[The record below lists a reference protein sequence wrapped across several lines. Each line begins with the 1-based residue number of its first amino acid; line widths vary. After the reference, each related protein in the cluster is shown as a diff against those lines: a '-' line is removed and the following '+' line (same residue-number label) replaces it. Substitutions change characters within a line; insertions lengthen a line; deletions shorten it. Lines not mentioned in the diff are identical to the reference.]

1 MLGPSRNKPLI
12 TPNKRKNWI
21 PNQWKRRADE
31 EWEYQASGPRSNLM
45 QSGQRVSGYQ
55 ATKMP
60 KIEIM
65 ENKGREH
72 MPCGKPE
79 IEMYE
84 NEKQANELNEI
95 W

>member
-1 MLGPSRNKPLI
+1 
-12 TPNKRKNWI
+12 
-21 PNQWKRRADE
+21 
-31 EWEYQASGPRSNLM
+31 M

-84 NEKQANELNEI
+84 NEKQANELNVR
-95 W
+95 